1 MSSATRLYSSNV
13 HTEVS
18 LLITWL
24 RVCMFVEEDTLI
36 SSHGPAELAC
46 LFVITVW
53 LLSSAEIHTHT
64 HAHTDIFTHNQNY
77 IWHTHTLTQSLTDTH
92 IIHILHTHLHPGQQC
107 ADCSLCTAI
116 VLQRDLGRGCELSIR
131 GHFTM
136 NAKAVQFINSMPF
149 VKLTRNWV
157 KIVSK

>member
-1 MSSATRLYSSNV
+1 MTESVYVCRRG
-13 HTEVS
+13 HTHFISQACWAGLS
-18 LLITWL
+18 LCHHG
-24 RVCMFVEEDTLI
+24 VAALI
-36 SSHGPAELAC
+36 SRNP
-46 LFVITVW
+46 
-53 LLSSAEIHTHT
+53 HTHT
-64 HAHTDIFTHNQNY
+64 CTYRHFYTQPELHLT
-77 IWHTHTLTQSLTDTH
+77 HTHTLTQSLTDTH